1 MIEEGRQIAPIAVK
15 LEPKEGEEP
24 VRFCRSR
31 VHFETLESICTR
43 MNSKDQVYIFHM
55 QDTSMLR
62 FEKSF
67 SDAVRDPEGDVTR
80 KTGSERYDLNRFAS

>member
-1 MIEEGRQIAPIAVK
+1 
-15 LEPKEGEEP
+15 
-24 VRFCRSR
+24 
-31 VHFETLESICTR
+31 

-80 KTGSERYDLNRFAS
+80 KTGSERYDLNRFASYIVTVKVRQCHRLVLHVILYFGGEGNILGSLR

>member
-1 MIEEGRQIAPIAVK
+1 
-15 LEPKEGEEP
+15 
-24 VRFCRSR
+24 
-31 VHFETLESICTR
+31 

-55 QDTSMLR
+55 QNMRMLR

-80 KTGSERYDLNRFAS
+80 KTGSERYDLNRFASYIVTAKVRQCHRLVLHVILYFGGEGNILGSPR